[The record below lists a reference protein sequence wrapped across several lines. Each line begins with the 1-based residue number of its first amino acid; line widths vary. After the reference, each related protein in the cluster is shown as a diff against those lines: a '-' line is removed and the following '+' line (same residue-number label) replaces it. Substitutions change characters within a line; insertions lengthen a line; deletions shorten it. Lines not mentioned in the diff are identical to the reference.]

1 MPVIYIDNFR
11 GFKSTY
17 LPLRPVN
24 FFVGENSTGKT
35 SLLKLLGIISSQ
47 GFWRYKEFGLIEDG
61 TFLGGY
67 SEIASEEKSYFEIGM
82 LEDATDD
89 GTSFSAIKLRFINN
103 DNYPTLKEISFK
115 NDIVSIQVILEGSIL
130 KYRYNIEKDQ
140 LQKKE
145 DIEFFK
151 SWIENSNLNDL
162 NFERIEIESGGILP
176 ILNQLESVVTNSL
189 NETQKADIDIK
200 SIKITRPSFL
210 RTLAWMAPVR
220 AEPRK
225 VYEFRGLIFN
235 PEGGHIPSVLKE
247 ILPHE
252 DTRKILNRF
261 GHDSGLYE
269 EINIKELS
277 NDTFEILIKIKSKLH
292 NIMNVGYGISQ
303 ILPLLI
309 EAIARPNNSWFAMQ
323 QPEIH
328 LHPKAQAAFGDFI
341 YKSNDLENQK
351 FIIETHSDYIIDR
364 FRLRINRAFKEE
376 KSSAES
382 ISQVVFFS
390 KSENRNEL
398 ITIPIQEN
406 GSYPEN
412 QPDAFRDFFI
422 NEQLNLLSI

>member
-189 NETQKADIDIK
+189 NETQKADID
-200 SIKITRPSFL
+200 L
-210 RTLAWMAPVR
+210 
-220 AEPRK
+220 
-225 VYEFRGLIFN
+225 
-235 PEGGHIPSVLKE
+235 GGP
-247 ILPHE
+247 
-252 DTRKILNRF
+252 
-261 GHDSGLYE
+261 
-269 EINIKELS
+269 
-277 NDTFEILIKIKSKLH
+277 
-292 NIMNVGYGISQ
+292 
-303 ILPLLI
+303 LI
-309 EAIARPNNSWFAMQ
+309 EAEDQIQKLAG
-323 QPEIH
+323 I
-328 LHPKAQAAFGDFI
+328 
-341 YKSNDLENQK
+341 ND
-351 FIIETHSDYIIDR
+351 
-364 FRLRINRAFKEE
+364 
-376 KSSAES
+376 
-382 ISQVVFFS
+382 
-390 KSENRNEL
+390 
-398 ITIPIQEN
+398 
-406 GSYPEN
+406 
-412 QPDAFRDFFI
+412 
-422 NEQLNLLSI
+422 